1 MKSSIIITTKVV
13 IVIVAQA
20 MHPKSVLL
28 VEKHVI
34 LVIRKA
40 TLSHIADPG
49 NGAKMVQDGNQ
60 DNPGVIS
67 MK

>member
-1 MKSSIIITTKVV
+1 MVQIKDKVQNLGLKVKSSIIITTKVV

-28 VEKHVI
+28 MEKHVI

-49 NGAKMVQDGNQ
+49 NGAKMV
-60 DNPGVIS
+60 
-67 MK
+67 